1 MDKTDRLRDYGLA
14 FLLYEQGLGICGYEL
29 IRELFI
35 FIKLILNSYLL
46 IKNYKLNK
54 MNPETEFREGLDELA
69 VHYKEVLKLLGE
81 DPEREGLIKTPM
93 RVAKAMQVLTRGY
106 TQDPHKVLTDALF
119 AEKYDQM
126 VIVKDI
132 DFFSM
137 CEHHML
143 PFYGKAHVAYIP
155 NGHITGLSKIA
166 RVVDIYSHRLQVQ
179 ERLTQQIKDCIQETL
194 KPQGVMVVIEA
205 KHMCMQMRGVEKQ
218 NSITTTSDYSGVFN
232 SLNTRQEFMNL
243 LRGES
248 KRI

>member
-1 MDKTDRLRDYGLA
+1 MT
-14 FLLYEQGLGICGYEL
+14 
-29 IRELFI
+29 
-35 FIKLILNSYLL
+35 
-46 IKNYKLNK
+46 
-54 MNPETEFREGLDELA
+54 PETQFRDGLDELA
-69 VHYKEVLKLLGE
+69 THYKEILKLLGE
-81 DPEREGLIKTPM
+81 NPEREGLEKTPM

-119 AEKYDQM
+119 EEKYNQM

-137 CEHHML
+137 CEHHIL

-155 NGHITGLSKIA
+155 NGKITGLSKIA
-166 RVVDIYSHRLQVQ
+166 RVVDIFSHRLQVQ
-179 ERLTQQIKDCIQETL
+179 ERLTEQVMQCINDTL

-218 NSITTTSDYSGVFN
+218 NSITTTSAYSGVFE
-232 SLNTRQEFMNL
+232 SSKTRNEFMNL
-243 LRGES
+243 LRGET

>member
-1 MDKTDRLRDYGLA
+1 
-14 FLLYEQGLGICGYEL
+14 
-29 IRELFI
+29 
-35 FIKLILNSYLL
+35 
-46 IKNYKLNK
+46 
-54 MNPETEFREGLDELA
+54 MNPETEFRDGLDELA
-69 VHYKEVLKLLGE
+69 THYKAILSLLGE
-81 DPEREGLIKTPM
+81 DPEREGLLKTPM
-93 RVAKAMQVLTRGY
+93 RVAKAMQILTRGY

-119 AEKYDQM
+119 EERYDQM

-166 RVVDIYSHRLQVQ
+166 RVIDIFSHRLQVQ
-179 ERLTQQIKDCIQETL
+179 ERLTEQIMNCINDTL

-205 KHMCMQMRGVEKQ
+205 RHMCMQMRGVEKQ
-218 NSITTTSDYSGVFN
+218 NSITTTSAFSGAFEQAK
-232 SLNTRQEFMNL
+232 TREEFMNL

-248 KRI
+248 RKI

>member
-1 MDKTDRLRDYGLA
+1 MT
-14 FLLYEQGLGICGYEL
+14 
-29 IRELFI
+29 
-35 FIKLILNSYLL
+35 
-46 IKNYKLNK
+46 
-54 MNPETEFREGLDELA
+54 PETPFREGLDELA
-69 VHYKEVLKLLGE
+69 SHYKQVLTLLGE
-81 DPEREGLIKTPM
+81 DPEREGLEKTPM

-119 AEKYDQM
+119 EEKYNQM

-132 DFFSM
+132 DCFSM

-155 NGHITGLSKIA
+155 NGYITGLSKIA
-166 RVVDIYSHRLQVQ
+166 RVVDIFSHRLQVQ
-179 ERLTQQIKDCIQETL
+179 ERLTEQVMQCINDTL

-218 NSITTTSDYSGVFN
+218 NSITTTSAYSGVFE
-232 SLNTRQEFMNL
+232 SSKTRNEFMDL
-243 LRGES
+243 LRGET